1 MNTSPIIKSQPGL
14 TALGKA
20 LLLSGCMAMV
30 LGLSACSKDVKEAHK
45 PSPLPKLA
53 QVEKLTPVFKESIA
67 SGEKNDPLRL
77 QLDADANAIYAV
89 SRDGYVVAYTPQG
102 KTLWKERPAKKEK
115 DISSGV
121 SAGQGLVVVGSA
133 TGKLYALDAATGQLK
148 WQRQLSGSILAPSL
162 IDGDRV
168 ITLCND
174 GTAYGTD
181 LATGEPAWVF
191 DTPAASLSVRGT
203 AAPVLADDDTV
214 VLASASAYVYG
225 LDARS
230 GVPKWQ
236 RRVAISEGRSEV
248 QRLIDVDGDPVVVDN
263 YLYTVSYQGQLTA
276 VDLSTQKVVWTQD
289 TSSLRGAVVAN
300 GLVYVATAEGQI
312 QAYNQVT
319 GEPAWKQEGLAYRG
333 LSNPVLFGRYV
344 AVGDEDGYIHLL
356 DPNSGNIVGR
366 VKSSGEVR
374 SMRVINDRLYVATRT
389 GHLSVWQAS

>member
-1 MNTSPIIKSQPGL
+1 MNTSPVIKPQSGL
-14 TALGKA
+14 SALAKA
-20 LLLSGCMAMV
+20 LVLPATMALV
-30 LGLSACSKDVKEAHK
+30 LGLSACSKDVKEQHK

-53 QVEKLTPVFKESIA
+53 HIEKISPVLKESIA
-67 SGEKNDPLRL
+67 SGEKDDPLRL

-89 SRDGYVVAYTPQG
+89 SRDGYVVAYNPQG
-102 KTLWKERPAKKEK
+102 KRLWKERPAKKEK

-121 SAGQGLVVVGSA
+121 SVGEGVVVVGSA

-148 WQRQLSGSILAPSL
+148 WRRQLSGSILAPSL
-162 IDGDRV
+162 IAGDRV
-168 ITLCND
+168 ITFCND

-181 LATGEPAWVF
+181 LATGESAWVF
-191 DTPAASLSVRGT
+191 DVPATSLSVRGT

-225 LDARS
+225 LDVRS

-248 QRLIDVDGDPVVVDN
+248 QRLIDVDGDPLVADN
-263 YLYTVSYQGQLTA
+263 YLYTVSYQGQLTS
-276 VDLSTQKVVWTQD
+276 VDLSTQRVVWTQN
-289 TSSLRGAVVAN
+289 TSSLRGVAIAN
-300 GLVYVATAEGQI
+300 GLVYVATDEGQI

-319 GEPAWKQEGLAYRG
+319 GEPAWKQEALAYRG
-333 LSNPVLFGRYV
+333 LSNPVVLGRYV

-356 DPNSGNIVGR
+356 DPNNGNIVGR

>member
-1 MNTSPIIKSQPGL
+1 
-14 TALGKA
+14 
-20 LLLSGCMAMV
+20 
-30 LGLSACSKDVKEAHK
+30 
-45 PSPLPKLA
+45 
-53 QVEKLTPVFKESIA
+53 
-67 SGEKNDPLRL
+67 
-77 QLDADANAIYAV
+77 
-89 SRDGYVVAYTPQG
+89 
-102 KTLWKERPAKKEK
+102 
-115 DISSGV
+115 
-121 SAGQGLVVVGSA
+121 
-133 TGKLYALDAATGQLK
+133 
-148 WQRQLSGSILAPSL
+148 
-162 IDGDRV
+162 
-168 ITLCND
+168 
-174 GTAYGTD
+174 
-181 LATGEPAWVF
+181 
-191 DTPAASLSVRGT
+191 
-203 AAPVLADDDTV
+203 VLADDDTV